1 MNTAY
6 EDIYARYRSRV
17 RNYDMLDLEMA
28 QGELYQKDLLEL
40 AIEDFEEICKQDLEN
55 RDDELRSFG
64 IELTAREKNI
74 LSLGMVVHFV
84 EPYVYNTDAL
94 QNALSTKDFSLYSP
108 ANLLEKMTDL
118 LKASKQELR
127 REINLYSFR
136 NGDVANMTAR

>member
-108 ANLLEKMTDL
+108 ANLLEKMTD
-118 LKASKQELR
+118 
-127 REINLYSFR
+127 
-136 NGDVANMTAR
+136 